1 MEFLSVIVAAV
12 ASYAFGAVW
21 YMVLSK
27 PWMEA
32 SGVAVGED
40 GRPANA
46 SNPVPYIVAFI
57 ATLLVAGM
65 MRHIFNLS
73 GIDTVDKGLMSGVG
87 IGLFLA
93 TPWLMTCYGFAGR
106 PARLLFIDGGYTT
119 IGCTLMGVV
128 LTLF

>member
-21 YMVLSK
+21 YMILSK

-65 MRHIFNLS
+65 MRHVFNLS

-106 PARLLFIDGGYTT
+106 PVRLLFIDGGYVT
-119 IGCTLMGVV
+119 IGCTIMGVV

>member
-21 YMVLSK
+21 YMILSK

-65 MRHIFNLS
+65 MRHVFNLS

-106 PARLLFIDGGYTT
+106 PVRLLFIDGGYVT
-119 IGCTLMGVV
+119 IGCTIMGIV